1 MQRVT
6 ITIDDD
12 LAEEVDSLVKA
23 RGYQNRSEIVR
34 DLVRAGIA
42 QTRLTN
48 EQSGDC
54 IGAVLYVYD
63 RNTRDLSKRLTN
75 AYHHHHDLSIAT
87 MRIALNHESC
97 LEVALLR
104 GPANSVE
111 TFATHLV
118 AERGVRHGRVVLIP
132 AEIETEHHAHGGS
145 RAHRHQHIRVR

>member
-6 ITIDDD
+6 ITIDDN
-12 LAEEVDSLVKA
+12 LAEEVDGLAKV

-42 QTRLTN
+42 QTSLTN
-48 EQSGDC
+48 ERTGDC
-54 IGAVLYVYD
+54 IGTVLYVYD
-63 RNTRDLSKRLTN
+63 RNTRDLPNKLAN
-75 AYHHHHDLSIAT
+75 AYHHHHDLSVAT

-97 LEVALLR
+97 LEVAVLR
-104 GPANSVE
+104 GSASSVQ

-132 AEIETEHHAHGGS
+132 AEIEDENHAHGGS
-145 RAHRHQHIRVR
+145 HAHKHQHIRVR